1 MASLTVGDAPM
12 TSIILSLD
20 PIRLHLVDGD
30 DPWDIACAGCR
41 DQLQIHQPDDRLHT
55 RLLGTCPSCL
65 AWYLI
70 EADAAVMVR
79 LPDEDALRDP

>member
-1 MASLTVGDAPM
+1 M

-20 PIRLHLVDGD
+20 PIRLHRDDSD
-30 DPWDIACAGCR
+30 DPWEIACAACQ
-41 DQLQIHQPDDRLHT
+41 DQLWVHQPDERLPR

-70 EADAAVMVR
+70 DAEKAVMVR